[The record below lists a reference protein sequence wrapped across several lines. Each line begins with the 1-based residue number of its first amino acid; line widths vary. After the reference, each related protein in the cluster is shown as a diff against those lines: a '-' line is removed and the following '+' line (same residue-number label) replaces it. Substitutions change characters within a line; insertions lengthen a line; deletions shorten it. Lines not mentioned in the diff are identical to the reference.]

1 MSIRKRRAPRP
12 GRRSTHSG
20 IVDAQARCD
29 DCPFAVFTRNAVGL
43 AAQHADSNPDH
54 TVRAEQS
61 MIVIYNKKPKAA
73 GS

>member
-1 MSIRKRRAPRP
+1 MTAKRRRPARP

-29 DCPFAVFTRNAVGL
+29 DCPFAVFTRNSLGL
-43 AAQHADSNPDH
+43 AAQHADSHPDH

-61 MIVIYNKKPKAA
+61 MIVIYNKKPK
-73 GS
+73 GET